1 MKKDISTLVGDIN
14 NIFSDIGNGKPVKLP
29 EQKVDKLLDGLR
41 DVLNDWATPKAR
53 GTGLRMSNVGKPNRQ
68 LWYDIKSLD
77 TAEDLAP
84 SVIFRFLYG
93 HIIEELMLFFVDLA
107 GHKLESQQEEVKVL
121 GLKGHVDCIIDGVVV
136 DIKSA
141 SDYSFRKFKDGKL
154 SEDDPFG
161 YLAQLAAYEH
171 GFGKSGGGFLVA
183 NKSSGEIC
191 LYRPDELEIP
201 NIESRLETVRKEL
214 KEEVPPRERC
224 YPIIAKGKSGNMGLH
239 NSCKWCRHKFQCNP
253 DLRVFKYSNTLEYLT
268 EVAVLPG
275 VEEITA
281 EFI

>member
-1 MKKDISTLVGDIN
+1 MEKDINTLVEDIN
-14 NIFSDIGNGKPVKLP
+14 NIFSDIGNGKPIKLP
-29 EQKVDKLLDGLR
+29 EQKVDKLLNGLR
-41 DVLNDWATPKAR
+41 DVLNDWSTPKAR

-77 TAEDLAP
+77 TSEDLEP

-141 SDYSFRKFKDGKL
+141 SDFSFRKFKDGKL
-154 SEDDPFG
+154 SQDDPFG

-183 NKSSGEIC
+183 NKSTGEIC
-191 LYRPDELEIP
+191 LYRPDDLEMP
-201 NIESRLETVRKEL
+201 NIEERLKTVREEL
-214 KEEVPPRERC
+214 EEDSPPEERC
-224 YPIIAKGKSGNMGLH
+224 YPIVEKGKSGNMGLH
-239 NSCKWCRHKFQCNP
+239 RSCIWCRHKYTCNP
-253 DLRVFKYSNTLEYLT
+253 NLRVFKYASGFDYLT
-268 EVAVLPG
+268 EVVKLPM

-281 EFI
+281 EML